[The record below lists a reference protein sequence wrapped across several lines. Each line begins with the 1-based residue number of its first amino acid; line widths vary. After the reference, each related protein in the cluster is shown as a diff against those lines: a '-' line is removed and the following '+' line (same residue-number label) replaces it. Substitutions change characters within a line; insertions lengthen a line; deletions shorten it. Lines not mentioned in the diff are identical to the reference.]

1 MKVFPFSPHSIDI
14 LLKGVSMYPQVY
26 SSVPLQH
33 KQSPITCPSC
43 GFLIPYVNG
52 STASFSWPPSHRR
65 HGPRTHRGRRSTDKP
80 TRKLCHKVQTLFR
93 RTPGRHSSGG
103 HQADTLQADTSG
115 TLFRRTSG
123 TLQAD
128 TLQTDTLQASEKF
141 AKGPDTLQ
149 GREIFAKGP
158 VTLQGSEIICAL
170 NLLFSNP
177 FVPTH
182 KGDL

>member
-1 MKVFPFSPHSIDI
+1 MVDGAQTSQPENFA
-14 LLKGVSMYPQVY
+14 
-26 SSVPLQH
+26 
-33 KQSPITCPSC
+33 T
-43 GFLIPYVNG
+43 
-52 STASFSWPPSHRR
+52 
-65 HGPRTHRGRRSTDKP
+65 RS
-80 TRKLCHKVQTLFR
+80 
-93 RTPGRHSSGG
+93 RHSSGG
-103 HQADTLQADTSG
+103 HQAD
-115 TLFRRTSG
+115 

>member
-1 MKVFPFSPHSIDI
+1 MKVFPFSSHSIDI

-93 RTPGRHSSGG
+93 RTPFR
-103 HQADTLQADTSG
+103 QTLFKPVKNLPKVR
-115 TLFRRTSG
+115 TLFRVG
-123 TLQAD
+123 KYLP
-128 TLQTDTLQASEKF
+128 
-141 AKGPDTLQ
+141 KGQ
-149 GREIFAKGP
+149 
-158 VTLQGSEIICAL
+158 S
-170 NLLFSNP
+170 LFK
-177 FVPTH
+177 VV
-182 KGDL
+182 K

>member
-1 MKVFPFSPHSIDI
+1 MVDGAQTSQPENFA
-14 LLKGVSMYPQVY
+14 
-26 SSVPLQH
+26 
-33 KQSPITCPSC
+33 T
-43 GFLIPYVNG
+43 
-52 STASFSWPPSHRR
+52 
-65 HGPRTHRGRRSTDKP
+65 RS
-80 TRKLCHKVQTLFR
+80 
-93 RTPGRHSSGG
+93 RHSSGG
-103 HQADTLQADTSG
+103 HQA
-115 TLFRRTSG
+115 
-123 TLQAD
+123 
-128 TLQTDTLQASEKF
+128 DTLQASEKF